1 MLFRQRR
8 VSQKTKNL
16 SSPGYLRKTLRDHQ
30 YQESPFTAEDL
41 VLDLEKILT
50 SSAGIQTARDPTLNQ
65 QVPRRIVMGVSGR
78 VLQRLL
84 LFIKNAYQ
92 SMKLYQLIHP

>member
-30 YQESPFTAEDL
+30 YQESPFIAEDL
-41 VLDLEKILT
+41 VREKILT
-50 SSAGIQTARDPTLNQ
+50 SSAGIQTARDPILNQ

-84 LFIKNAYQ
+84 FEKMHTKAIPNNSPLAAGG
-92 SMKLYQLIHP
+92 

>member
-1 MLFRQRR
+1 M
-8 VSQKTKNL
+8 SQKTKNL
-16 SSPGYLRKTLRDHQ
+16 LSPGYLRKTLRDHQ
-30 YQESPFTAEDL
+30 YLESPFTAEDL
-41 VLDLEKILT
+41 VREKILT

-84 LFIKNAYQ
+84 FIKKCTPKHEALPTI
-92 SMKLYQLIHP
+92 SPLAAGFLL